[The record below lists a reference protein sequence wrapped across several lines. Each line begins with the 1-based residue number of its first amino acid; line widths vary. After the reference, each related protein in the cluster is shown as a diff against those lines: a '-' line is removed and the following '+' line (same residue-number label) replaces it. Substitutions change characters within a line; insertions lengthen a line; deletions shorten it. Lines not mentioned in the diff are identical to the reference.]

1 MLIGYSYTINN
12 RANHSS
18 TPIYMGNTVISGV
31 TSQKCLGV
39 YIDQK
44 LTWEDHIEKICKKA
58 SAGIGAIRS
67 LKPFVPT
74 TSLTTIY
81 RALVQPYFDH
91 RSPLWDTCGKVQR
104 DKLQKLQS
112 RAARVITGA
121 NYEISSTDILNQL
134 QWPTLDSR
142 RSRAKSILMY
152 KILNNQCAPC
162 LRNLF
167 LKVSDCDKKC
177 DLRNT
182 NTDLALPKP
191 KTNFLKCSFQ
201 YSGATLWNS
210 LKEEAK
216 IAKSLGEF
224 RRKIIVPDA
233 RLR

>member
-1 MLIGYSYTINN
+1 
-12 RANHSS
+12 
-18 TPIYMGNTVISGV
+18 MGNTVISGV

-81 RALVQPYFDH
+81 RALVQPYFDYC
-91 RSPLWDTCGKVQR
+91 SPLWDTCGKVQR

-142 RSRAKSILMY
+142 RS
-152 KILNNQCAPC
+152 
-162 LRNLF
+162 RNLF

-224 RRKIIVPDA
+224 RRKINVPDA